1 MVHRRALLLPLLLL
15 LRCAPSLPQ
24 AFSQKRATRRARQR
38 RKRRDGPPP
47 PEPPL
52 PLPPPPPRP
61 GSLPRGLAPS
71 PLDRYCTGRRRHGD
85 AIIYL
90 GQKQHSSYDA
100 THANTLNASMESLRR
115 NYGAVRDADVIVWH
129 EGELAPRDATALDG
143 VANVRFCLLTNDTG
157 WAVPARWDPP
167 PEMPWSVGYR
177 LMIRFYAVT
186 VWPTL
191 AKLGYSWVMRMDDDS
206 FILSKIDYDVFA
218 SLRQRRLLYAYRG
231 LSAEC
236 PKHFA
241 DFVTSFARRVDAG
254 GDDAAYLAAAKR
266 ADVDADFLEFCTKFP
281 KHCKSEQ
288 KRAQI
293 RSAALKL
300 GLYADASGAPIVPQ
314 AIAHGMPYCP
324 ALGQF
329 GYYNNWFV
337 TKLDWWL
344 GHPGVASMIAAF
356 DESGLIFTHRAN
368 DLIFQTAAI
377 RLFMPPARRAR
388 LVDFTYQ
395 HHTMRHGTVNYGGV
409 ESGTRDPDAA
419 KTLDA
424 YARRFGGRPRPCDVV
439 PAAGA
444 PPERIFIVLPNAE
457 AGAPACQ
464 DDGTMPFF

>member
-1 MVHRRALLLPLLLL
+1 MVHRRALLPLLLL
-15 LRCAPSLPQ
+15 LRCAPSLPRR
-24 AFSQKRATRRARQR
+24 SQKRATRRARQR

-61 GSLPRGLAPS
+61 AALPRGLAPS

-100 THANTLNASMESLRR
+100 RANTLKRVDGEPRR

-129 EGELAPRDATALDG
+129 EGDLAPRDATALDG
-143 VANVRFCLLTNDTG
+143 VANVRFCLLTNATG

-191 AKLGYSWVMRMDDDS
+191 AQLGYSWVMRMDDDS
-206 FILSKIDYDVFA
+206 FILSKIDYGVFA
-218 SLRQRRLLYAYRG
+218 SLRRRLLYAYRG

-254 GDDAAYLAAAKR
+254 GDDAAYLAAAGR
-266 ADVDADFLEFCTKFP
+266 GHGRDPPLHAA
-281 KHCKSEQ
+281 
-288 KRAQI
+288 
-293 RSAALKL
+293 SAARAGRLHVP
-300 GLYADASGAPIVPQ
+300 APH
-314 AIAHGMPYCP
+314 A
-324 ALGQF
+324 
-329 GYYNNWFV
+329 
-337 TKLDWWL
+337 
-344 GHPGVASMIAAF
+344 
-356 DESGLIFTHRAN
+356 
-368 DLIFQTAAI
+368 
-377 RLFMPPARRAR
+377 
-388 LVDFTYQ
+388 
-395 HHTMRHGTVNYGGV
+395 RHGTVNYGGV

-424 YARRFGGRPRPCDVV
+424 RAAS
-439 PAAGA
+439 AAGA
-444 PPERIFIVLPNAE
+444 PCDDLGRDPPANCSAGPVLLSICSLLTDPNPDDPLVPEIAQIP
-457 AGAPACQ
+457 
-464 DDGTMPFF
+464 DGQRNTTRPREWTHKYAM